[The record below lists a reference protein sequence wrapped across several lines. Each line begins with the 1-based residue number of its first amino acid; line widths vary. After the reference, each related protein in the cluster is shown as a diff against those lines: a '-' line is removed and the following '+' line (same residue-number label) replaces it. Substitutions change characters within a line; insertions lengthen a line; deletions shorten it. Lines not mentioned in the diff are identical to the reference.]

1 MVKRPA
7 AQHPRGRRP
16 APRGRDDA
24 DPGPRHAGGSRP
36 SPRIGVLALQGDFAA
51 HAQVLKRIGVPP
63 DEIRHA
69 ADLSFLDALII
80 PGGES
85 TTLINLMQDEPWF
98 DRLREFHSRGGA
110 LFGTCAGA
118 ILLARRIHGRS
129 QASLALLDVTIERN
143 AYGRQIDSFERQIDA
158 PSFGTPLLAAF
169 IRAPRFRATGPDV
182 EVLGRCDGEPV
193 LVRQKRIVAATFHAE
208 LTGDD
213 RLHRFFVKLAEGGCD
228 ADLPEWQARAA
239 GGGPGLRL

>member
-1 MVKRPA
+1 MVNHPA
-7 AQHPRGRRP
+7 APRPGGRRS
-16 APRGRDDA
+16 A
-24 DPGPRHAGGSRP
+24 PRHAGGAGPGTRV
-36 SPRIGVLALQGDFAA
+36 GVLALQGDFAA
-51 HAQVLKRIGVPP
+51 HAAVLKRIGTQPE
-63 DEIRHA
+63 EIRHA
-69 ADLSFLDALII
+69 ADLSALDALII

-85 TTLINLMQDEPWF
+85 TTLLNLMGDEPWF
-98 DRLREFHSRGGA
+98 ELLRQFHRRGGA

-129 QASLALLDVTIERN
+129 QASLGLLDATIERN
-143 AYGRQIDSFERQIDA
+143 AYGRQIDSFERHVDA
-158 PSFGTPLLAAF
+158 PSLGTPLLAAF
-169 IRAPRFRATGPDV
+169 IRAPRFRAVGPDV

-193 LVRQKRIVAATFHAE
+193 LVRQGRIVAATFHAE

-228 ADLPEWQARAA
+228 AGLPEWKARAA